1 MEARREFQDS
11 THRIRELIFGGRHAR
26 AN

>member
-11 THRIRELIFGGRHAR
+11 THRIRTLIFGGRHAR
-26 AN
+26 AS